1 MGEKV
6 PSNKCRAYPQSQ
18 VVAGL
23 EVGGPGGNV
32 EAQAVA
38 TGSCSARE
46 DITAALHS

>member
-1 MGEKV
+1 MGEKA
-6 PSNKCRAYPQSQ
+6 PSNKCWAYPQSQ

-23 EVGGPGGNV
+23 GVGRPGGNV